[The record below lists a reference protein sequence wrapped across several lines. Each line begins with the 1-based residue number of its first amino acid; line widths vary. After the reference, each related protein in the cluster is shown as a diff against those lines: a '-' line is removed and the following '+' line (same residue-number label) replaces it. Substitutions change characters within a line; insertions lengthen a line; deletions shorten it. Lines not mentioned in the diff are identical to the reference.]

1 MTSPTLTSVSPASRN
16 RLGGLDG
23 LRAIAVGLVLAYHL
37 FPHAL
42 PGGFLGVDIFFVI
55 SGFLITTLLIS
66 EHNSTGKL
74 ALASFWRRRARRLLP
89 ALALVL
95 LVCTSAA
102 VIAGKELLIN
112 IAAQLAGASFFVA
125 NWVYIA
131 LGTDYFAQDNA
142 ELFRNTWSLAI
153 EEQFYVVLPLVLI
166 FALRMRSRATRVMF
180 FTLLG
185 IASALLMG
193 TLALQ
198 GIPATR
204 VYFGT
209 DTHVFGLLFG
219 VALACA
225 LKTPTFGAP
234 ASEFGSVSDL
244 LPSRRQLSTVQQLGL
259 LLVGALA
266 LGLIGWLA
274 ATLREGSQE
283 SFLGGFQIATGAA
296 LLLVWAATRPGAW
309 LGIALDI
316 APLRWIGER
325 SYGIYLW
332 HWPLLLIVGAFAGE
346 EGAASW
352 WLVPGITLALTLAF
366 AAISFRFVEQ
376 PVRRIGL
383 GRSLARLLR
392 PARMRGRELV
402 VGWATILVILL
413 TVPSTGYAITVA
425 PTQEGAAAVVSRGEA
440 TLESQRTGVITKP
453 KGEEAAPAEPNS
465 LMPKGL
471 GQDWASQPLFNP
483 SLAPIE
489 GWEMFAVGDS
499 VMLASAPEL
508 AEAFPEIWID
518 AAVSR
523 GMGAGVEIASQLASQ
538 GELRQVLVVGL
549 GTNGPVDAADLDELL
564 RIADGRRMVLVNA
577 YADRWW
583 IPEVNQQLADF
594 ADAHRGVTLADWAG
608 VIPQVP
614 DGLAGDD
621 IHPNPSG
628 GVAYAAAVQSALD
641 ELQTPKE
648 QPKPASPAK
657 SNGAGKTPASSK
669 G

>member
-1 MTSPTLTSVSPASRN
+1 MTSAALTSALPASRN

-23 LRAIAVGLVLAYHL
+23 LRAIAVGLVLVYHL
-37 FPHAL
+37 FPEVL

-66 EHNSTGKL
+66 EHESTGKL

-102 VIAGKELLIN
+102 VFAGKELLVN
-112 IAAQLAGASFFVA
+112 IMAQLAGASLFVA

-166 FALRMRSRATRVMF
+166 FAMRMRSRATRVMF

-185 IASALLMG
+185 LASALLMG

-209 DTHVFGLLFG
+209 DTHIFGLLLG

-225 LKTPTFGAP
+225 IKTPSFSAP
-234 ASEFGSVSDL
+234 ATEFGSVSNV
-244 LPSRRQLSTVQQLGL
+244 LPSRHQLTTPQQIGL
-259 LLVGALA
+259 LLAGALSF
-266 LGLIGWLA
+266 GLVGWLA
-274 ATLREGSQE
+274 FTLREGSQE
-283 SFLGGFQIATGAA
+283 SFLGGFQMATAAA
-296 LLLVWAATRPGAW
+296 LVLVWAATRPGAW
-309 LGIALDI
+309 LGRVLDI

-332 HWPLLLIVGAFAGE
+332 HWPLLLIVAAFAE
-346 EGAASW
+346 QSGADTW
-352 WLVPGITLALTLAF
+352 WLVPSVTLALTLAF
-366 AAISFRFVEQ
+366 AALSFRFIEQ

-383 GRSLARLLR
+383 GRSIKRLLK
-392 PARMRGRELV
+392 PIQMRGRELA
-402 VGWATILVILL
+402 VGWATILVIIL
-413 TVPSTGYAITVA
+413 TVPTTGYAITIA
-425 PTQEGAAAVVSRGEA
+425 PSQEGAAEVVSRGEA
-440 TLESQRTGVITKP
+440 TLESQNTGIITKP
-453 KGEEAAPAEPNS
+453 KDDETAATGETDS

-471 GQDWASQPLFNP
+471 GQDWANKPLFNP
-483 SLAPIE
+483 NLAPIE
-489 GWEMFAVGDS
+489 GWEIFAVGDS

-523 GMGAGVEIASQLASQ
+523 GMSAGVEITSELSAR

-549 GTNGPVDAADLDELL
+549 GTNGPVDDTDLNELL
-564 RIADGRRMVLVNA
+564 RIADGRRIVLVNA

-583 IPEVNQQLADF
+583 VPEVNQQLADF
-594 ADAHRGVTLADWAG
+594 AAAHRGVVLADWASA
-608 VIPQVP
+608 IPQVP

-621 IHPNPSG
+621 IHPNPIG
-628 GVAYAAAVQSALD
+628 GIAYAEAVQTALS
-641 ELQTPKE
+641 ELQSRKE
-648 QPKPASPAK
+648 QPKQASPAK
-657 SNGAGKTPASSK
+657 PAKPSKSNS
-669 G
+669 